1 MSYFSTIQCYGQ
13 RLLNPFRGV
22 MNFITY
28 ESAEAVTTDGVHWD
42 IYVTD
47 GELLEGLEGKNIL
60 TSDIRYGNWSEQDG
74 LKRGPIYPSNDFTR
88 LEDLGATVYEHLLK
102 VHKQVPF
109 PFWDRYELWL
119 LDQARQPLALINS
132 VVHEHEIDTDV
143 AIDWRAGLACR
154 KHFTPAIY
162 HGYLTSGSEQ
172 HTAAEY
178 LTDYVNQCAGEAP
191 AAQWFRRNID
201 GSGLGLA
208 GINLSDHYRGR
219 RIPARSFPELFVQT
233 ESHDLEHS
241 QLIEEFL
248 CWQAPWLL
256 LLNGID
262 SETRQHYE
270 QVARQQALVVA
281 QQYRLYPRIIEENQI
296 KAARIEA
303 KFRCSHPSEENP
315 SPAPSYYLD
324 MADSRT
330 N

>member
-1 MSYFSTIQCYGQ
+1 MSYFSTIQCYSQ

-60 TSDIRYGNWSEQDG
+60 TSEIRYGSWSKAEG
-74 LKRGPIYPSNDFTR
+74 LKRGPIYPSDDFKR

-102 VHKQVPF
+102 VHDDVPF

-132 VVHEHEIDTDV
+132 VVHEHEIDTDLP
-143 AIDWRAGLACR
+143 IDWRAGLACR
-154 KHFTPAIY
+154 KSFASDILNR
-162 HGYLTSGSEQ
+162 YLASGNGLL
-172 HTAAEY
+172 TAADY
-178 LTDYVNQCAGEAP
+178 LTDYVNQCAGEKP

-201 GSGLGLA
+201 NSGLGLA
-208 GINLSDHYRGR
+208 GINISASYRGR
-219 RIPARSFPELFVQT
+219 RIPAESFPELFIQT

-256 LLNGID
+256 LLNNLDGQ
-262 SETRQHYE
+262 TRRHYE
-270 QVARQQALVVA
+270 QLARQHALVVA
-281 QQYRLYPRIIEENQI
+281 KQYRLYPRIIEENQI

-303 KFRCSHPSEENP
+303 KLRGSQAIEEDKT
-315 SPAPSYYLD
+315 PAPSYYLD
-324 MADSRT
+324 LADSRT